1 MNDRFSTENDA
12 LQSLVTSSIPA
23 FLEEM
28 GCAVTPELIR
38 DVEQVLLPFRIE
50 AGQPLFAEGDE
61 SEAAYFVITGRLEIF
76 IGDYDPDNV
85 LRRVGRGAIIGEI
98 GLLED
103 RPRTASVRAD
113 RASSLA
119 VLSRADFERLSREH
133 AGFLVGL
140 TRTVVRRLSRPG
152 PIPSSI
158 NSVAVAIAHPDID
171 PRVFTSRLMKAVDTA
186 GRVAHVSAASA
197 AQTLGARSDL
207 DLLQVEDLLD
217 KMEAAND
224 HLILEADRNA
234 RGWSEVALPRADRA
248 VIVLSSHMTKDEER
262 AAEDFATAARLGGRG
277 ELWIAVVRETSEP
290 DPRGLSAVTERWR
303 ADRVVHLRRG
313 DSSDLARLARLLTG
327 TGTGLVLGGGGAR
340 GFAHLGIFKALC
352 EAGVEI
358 DAVAGSSI
366 GGILGASIAS
376 GRPADELIEVAHK
389 RFKGVLDYTL
399 PLVSLVKGA
408 QITKGINKEFGG
420 MDIEDLALPFMCVST
435 NLSTSQVQVH
445 ESGPITPATRATVAI
460 PGVIPPVP
468 MDGDLLVDG
477 GVLDNLPIGP
487 LRRANLVGT
496 VIAVDLA
503 APVGPRAKRDFG
515 LSVSGWKALRST
527 LGRRKSRLPGVTGV
541 LLRTMIVGSMKLRD
555 DQLAAGMADLVF
567 RPHLRGV
574 SMLAFDAARTVADRG
589 YRLAQEPIAEWL
601 ATKPERKMA
610 DAAADT
616 A

>member
-1 MNDRFSTENDA
+1 MSNEFSCR
-12 LQSLVTSSIPA
+12 I
-23 FLEEM
+23 
-28 GCAVTPELIR
+28 
-38 DVEQVLLPFRIE
+38 RIE

-61 SEAAYFVITGRLEIF
+61 SDAAYFVITGRMEIF
-76 IGDYDPDNV
+76 TGDYDPGNV

-119 VLSRADFERLSREH
+119 VLSRADFDRLSREH
-133 AGFLVGL
+133 GGFLIGV

-152 PIPSSI
+152 PNPSSI
-158 NSVAVAIAHPDID
+158 NSVAVAIAHPEID
-171 PRVFTSRLMKAVDTA
+171 PRIFTSRLMKKVETA

-197 AQTLGARSDL
+197 AQAIGGTADL
-207 DLLQVEDLLD
+207 DLLQAEHLLD
-217 KMEAAND
+217 QLEAAND
-224 HLILEADRNA
+224 HLILEADRA
-234 RGWSEVALPRADRA
+234 SPGWSEIALQRADRA
-248 VIVLSSHMTKDEER
+248 VVVLSSRLTKDEER
-262 AAEDFATAARLGGRG
+262 AAKAFTAAARLGGRG
-277 ELWIAVVRETSEP
+277 ELWIAVVRETTEP
-290 DPRGLSAVTERWR
+290 DPRGLSAVAERWG

-340 GFAHLGIFKALC
+340 GFAHLGVYKALC

-366 GGILGASIAS
+366 GGIIGASIAL
-376 GRPADELIEVAHK
+376 GKPADELIEIAHQ

-408 QITKGINKEFGG
+408 RITKGINKEFGG
-420 MDIEDLALPFMCVST
+420 MDIEDLALPFLCVST

-445 ESGPITPATRATVAI
+445 DSGPITPAARATVAI

-468 MDGDLLVDG
+468 MAGHLLVDG

-487 LRRANLVGT
+487 LRAANLVDT
-496 VIAVDLA
+496 IIAVDLA
-503 APVGPRAKRDFG
+503 APVGPQAKRDFG
-515 LSVSGWKALRST
+515 LSVSGWKALRSA

-555 DQLAAGMADLVF
+555 DQLAAGMADLVL
-567 RPHLRGV
+567 RPHLSGV
-574 SMLAFDAARTVADRG
+574 SLLAFDDARTVADRG

-601 ATKPERKMA
+601 ETRPDRKMA